1 MKKILEVVRYG
12 NGDIIFKT
20 DVDPL
25 KNPDEVYN
33 VLIQTTL
40 SMATKLWGGN
50 EQAVLAMIRV
60 LAIADLSLSVN
71 RKEMINW
78 LDRESNNLYKA
89 FQDANTAFQKDGGKV
104 MIFGP
109 GVMPPKTMTAT
120 SGMSSHIM

>member
-25 KNPDEVYN
+25 KNPDEIN
-33 VLIQTTL
+33 NILIQTTL

-50 EQAVLAMIRV
+50 EQAVLDMIRV

-109 GVMPPKTMTAT
+109 GVMPPKTM
-120 SGMSSHIM
+120 S